1 MMNDSLPAAL
11 MRREIFEQPT
21 VLTNLVKNARATL
34 TEVAQRAQ
42 DCQFAVLAARGSSD
56 NASTYGK
63 YLLEGLA
70 GMPTALAAPSLYTL
84 YRAAPRLKRALV
96 IGVSQ
101 SGQSADVVEV
111 LQEARR
117 QGAVTLAITNT
128 DGSPITNAA
137 DHVILLGVG
146 LERALAATKTVT
158 AQCAAYALLAS
169 LLVANKE
176 LDSALGDIAS
186 HVTSVLNQEQL
197 IASLVIDWLTAG
209 RAAILGRGY
218 CYGAVQETALKL
230 KETCYLS
237 AEPYSAADFKHGPLA
252 MIEADYPVMALLN
265 NDATL
270 PTTLELVQQ
279 VRERGAKVIGI
290 ASDRHAPGVSG
301 IANLALDNPSP
312 NASSPTA
319 PSPLLSTI
327 PFIVAGQLFAMHL
340 ATRKGYNPD
349 LSRGLSKVTVTF

>member
-1 MMNDSLPAAL
+1 MMNDSQPATL
-11 MRREIFEQPT
+11 MRREIYEQST
-21 VLTNLVKNARATL
+21 VLTNLVHNARATL
-34 TEVAQRAQ
+34 SEVARRAH

-63 YLLEGLA
+63 YLLEGLT
-70 GMPTALAAPSLYTL
+70 GMPTALAAPSLFTL
-84 YRAAPRLKRALV
+84 YHTTPRLKHALV
-96 IGVSQ
+96 VGVSQ

-111 LQEARR
+111 LYEARR

-158 AQCAAYALLAS
+158 AQCTAYALLAS
-169 LLVANKE
+169 LLGGNTE
-176 LDSALGDIAS
+176 LYSALGSIAK
-186 HVTSVLNQEQL
+186 HVDYVLNQEQV
-197 IASLVIDWLTAG
+197 IASMVIDWLSAE

-265 NDATL
+265 DDVTL
-270 PTTLELVQQ
+270 PTTLDLVAQ
-279 VRERGAKVIGI
+279 VRDRGAKVIGI
-290 ASDRHAPGVSG
+290 ASNGNAAGLAG
-301 IANLALDNPSP
+301 ITGFALD
-312 NASSPTA
+312 A
-319 PSPLLSTI
+319 PLPVLSTI

-349 LSRGLSKVTVTF
+349 ISRGLSKVTVTI